1 MKTICFISIL
11 ILNLDGSILQDKHE
25 APIQLE
31 TEHPE
36 EINIKCSEE
45 AEKIKNRISTHTWEY
60 IKGKP
65 ETQGFYLNDGAGRL
79 VIGYL
84 Y

>member
-25 APIQLE
+25 APIKLE

-45 AEKIKNRISTHTWEY
+45 ATHTWEY
-60 IKGKP
+60 IKGRP
-65 ETQGFYLNDGAGRL
+65 ETQGFYLNDGSGRL

>member
-25 APIQLE
+25 APIKLE

-45 AEKIKNRISTHTWEY
+45 AEKIKNRIQL
-60 IKGKP
+60 ILG
-65 ETQGFYLNDGAGRL
+65 N
-79 VIGYL
+79 I
-84 Y
+84 